1 MRGYL
6 RLALIAFVI
15 FFLIK
20 SPHSA
25 AHIVHRAMSGLSAAG
40 SSLSAFVSS
49 I

>member
-1 MRGYL
+1 MPRYL

-25 AHIVHRAMSGLSAAG
+25 AHMVHRAMSGLSSAG
-40 SSLSAFVSS
+40 TSLSAFVSS